1 MVSRDSSALNVDGL
15 LRRMVEARA
24 SDLHMKA
31 GFPPVLRI
39 HGELKPQ
46 DLPVLTAEDMREA
59 LSQITTAEQQAA
71 FDQAK
76 ELDFSHSAE
85 GMGRFRANAALQR
98 GTITLALRLISS
110 VVPTLEELGMPE
122 ICRSLVLKPR
132 GLTLVTGPTGSG
144 KSTTLAAMIGYLN
157 EREQRHVVTIEDPI
171 EFVHEDK
178 QCLISQRELGADTM
192 SFAAALKH
200 VLRQDPD
207 VILVGEMRDLETIAL
222 ALTAAETGH
231 LVLATLHT
239 PSAAQTIDRI
249 IDSFPPHQQQQVKV
263 QLSLVLEAVLCQTL
277 VPRADRSGRVA
288 AVEVMVAT
296 AAVRNLIREGKTF
309 QLPNVIQTGSQYDMQ
324 SLDQALASLCQRGVI
339 TRDDAIARCANADEL
354 REAADRA
361 DVAASRGLVRAE
373 AWLRPA

>member
-1 MVSRDSSALNVDGL
+1 VVSGAENNLNVDDL

-31 GFPPVLRI
+31 AFPPVLRI
-39 HGELKPQ
+39 HGVLTPQELP
-46 DLPVLTAEDMREA
+46 PLTAEGMREA
-59 LSQITTAEQQAA
+59 LSQIATAEQQAL
-71 FDQAK
+71 FDRAK
-76 ELDFSHSAE
+76 ELDFSYGAQ
-85 GMGRFRANAALQR
+85 GIGRFRVNAALQR
-98 GTITLALRLISS
+98 GSITLALRLVSS
-110 VVPTLEELGMPE
+110 NVPTLEELGLPD

-132 GLTLVTGPTGSG
+132 GLVLVTGPSGSG

-157 EREQRHVVTIEDPI
+157 EQKQRHVVTIEDPI

-178 QCLISQRELGADTM
+178 RCLISQRELGADTT

-200 VLRQDPD
+200 ALRQDPD
-207 VILVGEMRDLETIAL
+207 VIMVGEMRDLETIAL

-249 IDSFPPHQQQQVKV
+249 IDSFPPHQQQQVRV

-277 VPRADRSGRVA
+277 VPRADRSGRAA

-296 AAVRNLIREGKTF
+296 SAVRNLIREGKTF
-309 QLPNVIQTGSQYDMQ
+309 QILNVIQTSSQYGMQ
-324 SLDQALASLCQRGVI
+324 TLDQALASLCQRGII
-339 TRDDAIARCANADEL
+339 TEDDALARCANAEEL
-354 REAADRA
+354 GRLLTAGPRPQPRA
-361 DVAASRGLVRAE
+361 VS
-373 AWLRPA
+373 

>member
-1 MVSRDSSALNVDGL
+1 MVSRDSSALNVHGL

-263 QLSLVLEAVLCQTL
+263 QLSQVLEAVLCQTL
-277 VPRADRSGRVA
+277 VRRADRSGRAA

-296 AAVRNLIREGKTF
+296 AAIRNLIREGKTF
-309 QLPNVIQTGSQYDMQ
+309 QILNVIQTGSQYAMQ
-324 SLDQALASLCQRGVI
+324 TLDQALASLCQRGI
-339 TRDDAIARCANADEL
+339 IAEDDALARCTNAEEL
-354 REAADRA
+354 GRLLTAGPRPQLRA
-361 DVAASRGLVRAE
+361 VS
-373 AWLRPA
+373 

>member
-1 MVSRDSSALNVDGL
+1 MVSRDSNSLNVDGL

-39 HGELKPQ
+39 HGDLKPQ

-59 LSQITTAEQQAA
+59 LNQITTAEQQAA

-110 VVPTLEELGMPE
+110 AVPTLEELGLPE

-178 QCLISQRELGADTM
+178 QCLISQRELGADTI

-339 TRDDAIARCANADEL
+339 TRDDAMARCANADEL
-354 REAADRA
+354 ERLLTGPTSQLRA
-361 DVAASRGLVRAE
+361 VS
-373 AWLRPA
+373 

>member
-39 HGELKPQ
+39 HGDLKPQ
-46 DLPVLTAEDMREA
+46 DLPALTAEDMREA
-59 LSQITTAEQQAA
+59 LSQITTAEQQAT

-76 ELDFSHSAE
+76 ELDFSYGLG

-110 VVPTLEELGMPE
+110 SVPTLEELGLPD

-144 KSTTLAAMIGYLN
+144 KSTTLAAMIGHLN
-157 EREQRHVVTIEDPI
+157 ERERRHVVTIEDPI

-178 QCLISQRELGADTM
+178 QCVISQRELGADTM

-249 IDSFPPHQQQQVKV
+249 IDSFPPYQQQQVKV
-263 QLSLVLEAVLCQTL
+263 QLSMVLEAV
-277 VPRADRSGRVA
+277 S
-288 AVEVMVAT
+288 
-296 AAVRNLIREGKTF
+296 
-309 QLPNVIQTGSQYDMQ
+309 
-324 SLDQALASLCQRGVI
+324 
-339 TRDDAIARCANADEL
+339 ARPWCHGPTN
-354 REAADRA
+354 R
-361 DVAASRGLVRAE
+361 AASRLSR
-373 AWLRPA
+373 